1 MKGENKPT
9 TGIANIN
16 GAQLYY
22 EVSGDGYPLVLLHAG
37 VADSRMWDE
46 QIDVFSQFYWVIRFD
61 MRGFGRSSMPP
72 GSFSNIED
80 VRGLLDYLQ
89 VDEACLLGLSF
100 GGLVALDFTLAYPE
114 NVKALILGAPSI
126 SGDEP
131 SERIKQF
138 WDDEEAALEND
149 DLEAATELNLRLW
162 VDGPHRRPDQV
173 SSPVRERVR
182 EMQHRIFELP
192 VPDDVE
198 EIPLT
203 PSAVKRLGEVKV
215 PTLVIVGELDLE
227 EKIVLADRLVAE
239 MPNAQKEMVPNAAH
253 IVNMEKPDEFNRMV
267 LEFLAGL

>member
-1 MKGENKPT
+1 MNGENKT
-9 TGIANIN
+9 TAGVANIN

-22 EVSGDGYPLVLLHAG
+22 ESSGDGYPLFLLHAG

-46 QIDVFSQFYWVIRFD
+46 QIGAFSQSYRVIRFD
-61 MRGFGRSSMPP
+61 MRGFGQSSMPP
-72 GSFSNIED
+72 GTFSNTED
-80 VRGLLDYLQ
+80 VRGLFDYLQ
-89 VDEACLLGLSF
+89 VGEAYLLGLSF
-100 GGLVALDFTLAYPE
+100 GGLVALDFALAYPE
-114 NVKALILGAPSI
+114 NVKALILGAPSV

-138 WDDEEAALEND
+138 WEDEEAALEND

-162 VDGPHRRPDQV
+162 VDGPHRRPEQV

-182 EMQHRIFELP
+182 EMQRHIFEIP

-198 EIPLT
+198 EISLT
-203 PSAVKRLGEVKV
+203 PPAVERLAEVKV

-227 EKIVLADRLVAE
+227 EMIVLADRLVAE

-253 IVNMEKPDEFNRMV
+253 MVNMEKPDEFNRIV
-267 LEFLAGL
+267 LKFLAGL